1 MAEFDNNRSFF
12 EEIASAVSQ
21 DLMTLQ
27 LAAGSPEP
35 TEGINTVSDP
45 VIPDRLVR
53 DRLGHFD
60 PAIYDLRDESHL
72 MKLLKV
78 LLGAPGTG
86 GLRKQLLVARLQ
98 NTFSGMHFLDLDRFY
113 GALFGVKRTAEERYP
128 NPDFDPYSQ
137 GASTS
142 EWDDIHARDASYRDR
157 LSKFSKTIPM
167 GGTKIGIEAMAE
179 ALVSVDCE
187 IYESWAILDELDL
200 VENSLPQLIYLYSTL
215 SSSFPSWGDMEG
227 NIWAQYGGGIKL
239 APSRIPGAPTRSDF
253 VVQPKR
259 NLTPHEA
266 NELRRVLD
274 RFKPAGTTIVVNPE
288 GLSVH
293 SPIAIRGVAAD
304 SEYWEVISRYTISSD
319 LVVPP
324 YYWGSYISGPN
335 IEQQRPAF
343 SQYQGDEWSYND
355 NIQYTRSSV
364 IQNGQEP
371 TGSVNRN
378 HDIVRFSDG
387 IVQDYQAADAIL
399 PGDQAMSARI
409 VSDGIMTSSAYA
421 VSRALVKEG
430 V

>member
-1 MAEFDNNRSFF
+1 MAEFDNTRSFF
-12 EEIASAVSQ
+12 ESFSTAAAQ

-35 TEGINTVSDP
+35 TTGISTVSDP

-78 LLGAPGTG
+78 LLGAPGAG
-86 GLRKQLLVARLQ
+86 GLRRQLLVARLQ

-113 GALFGVKRTAEERYP
+113 GALFGVKRSSTERYLNP
-128 NPDFDPYSQ
+128 NFDPYSQ
-137 GASTS
+137 GASSS
-142 EWDDIHARDASYRDR
+142 EWDDIHSRDASYRDR
-157 LSKFSKTIPM
+157 LSKFAKTIPM
-167 GGTKIGIEAMAE
+167 GATKVGMEAMAE
-179 ALVSVDCE
+179 ALTSVDCE

-200 VENSLPQLIYLYSTL
+200 VENSLPQLIYFYDTL
-215 SSSFPSWGDMEG
+215 STSFPNWGAMEG
-227 NIWAQYGGGIKL
+227 SIWAQYGGGIKL
-239 APSRIPGAPTRSDF
+239 APSRIPGSPTRSDF
-253 VVQPKR
+253 IVQPKR
-259 NLTPHEA
+259 NLTSREA
-266 NELRRVLD
+266 YDLCRVLE

-293 SPIAIRGVAAD
+293 SPTMIRGVAAD
-304 SEYWEVISRYTISSD
+304 SEYWEVVSRITLSSN

-324 YYWGSYISGPN
+324 LFWNDYVQTPN
-335 IEQQRPAF
+335 AEQKRPAF
-343 SQYQGDEWSYND
+343 SRYQGDEWSYND
-355 NIQYTRSSV
+355 NIQDTRSLV
-364 IQNGQEP
+364 IRNGQEVS
-371 TGSVNRN
+371 GSVNRN
-378 HDIVRFSDG
+378 HDTVRFADG
-387 IVQDYQAADAIL
+387 VVQEYKSADAIL
-399 PGDQAMSARI
+399 PGDQAMSSRI